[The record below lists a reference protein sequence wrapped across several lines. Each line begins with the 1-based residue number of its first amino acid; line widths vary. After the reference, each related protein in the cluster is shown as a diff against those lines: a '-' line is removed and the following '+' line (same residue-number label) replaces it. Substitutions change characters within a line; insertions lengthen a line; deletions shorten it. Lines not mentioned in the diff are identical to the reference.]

1 MPNNKFRM
9 VIAVSQVST
18 MATLGKGQAKFFID
32 HGFDVDIWAYRDK
45 TVESII
51 KEGAEFFDVRFVRD
65 LSPIADLKTLW
76 RVFRLFRQRK
86 PDLILLM
93 TLKPCVLGS
102 LAGRTA
108 GVPLIIRH
116 KWGNMRECNY
126 TGIKRFLLFSADKMS
141 NKLAHRVVVICHKLK
156 ESEIKVGAVDEGKA
170 VVYGSGSSNG
180 LDLERFKKTGERVEN
195 AKKIREKLGISQGAT
210 VLGTAMRI
218 NIEKGIRELID
229 SFLLLSEGFPKLRLI
244 IVGDYDIRN
253 QPPQYYI
260 DVIKNHPMIHHVGW
274 QTNIEDYYAAM
285 DIFVMPSYR
294 EGFCKSNIEASGMEL
309 PVVATDIIGCSESV
323 KDGVSG
329 LLVPPR
335 DSHALADAIEKLLTD
350 EELAKKLGRQGRE
363 RVEREFD
370 QKYVWHNQLR
380 DLCSMLKS
388 KGMVP
393 PLEPKEIVGQTC
405 PLCEN

>member
-1 MPNNKFRM
+1 
-9 VIAVSQVST
+9 
-18 MATLGKGQAKFFID
+18 
-32 HGFDVDIWAYRDK
+32 
-45 TVESII
+45 
-51 KEGAEFFDVRFVRD
+51 
-65 LSPIADLKTLW
+65 
-76 RVFRLFRQRK
+76 
-86 PDLILLM
+86 
-93 TLKPCVLGS
+93 
-102 LAGRTA
+102 
-108 GVPLIIRH
+108 
-116 KWGNMRECNY
+116 
-126 TGIKRFLLFSADKMS
+126 
-141 NKLAHRVVVICHKLK
+141 
-156 ESEIKVGAVDEGKA
+156 
-170 VVYGSGSSNG
+170 
-180 LDLERFKKTGERVEN
+180 
-195 AKKIREKLGISQGAT
+195 
-210 VLGTAMRI
+210 MRI